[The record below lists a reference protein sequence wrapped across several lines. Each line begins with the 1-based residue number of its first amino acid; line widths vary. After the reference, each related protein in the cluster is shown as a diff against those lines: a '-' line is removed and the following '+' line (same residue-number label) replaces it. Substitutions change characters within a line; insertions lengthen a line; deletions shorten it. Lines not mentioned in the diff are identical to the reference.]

1 MDIHVFT
8 PSLAFSHLCDRA
20 LSVHATEEWNEPGT
34 CQMIIPQAE
43 AKKFP
48 LEGILNIPG
57 IGGGFFIESV
67 RENTSDRTATVT
79 GRGVL
84 QAFGRRILTDSPH
97 IIGSA
102 EDAILDLAQ
111 DYGADAL
118 PGNLSLIRY
127 GFPQNVDVYPPRGS
141 LLTAIRSI
149 ARPAGLGLHLR
160 LDRAAKEFLFSVR
173 GSREGG
179 HFLSRS
185 LGNLLSVLR
194 VEDRRDYVNQVTIR
208 GKSGQVTVSA
218 ADCIRDGFDDGS
230 APLREYLLFASD
242 VDMSDFSS
250 EADYRAELYQRGVRF
265 LLERRPQISA
275 AIETDAATAQ
285 NVIPGEICPL
295 ADPLLGRYSGAICTQ
310 KSITADKNGVRHAIS
325 LSLVPDSQS
334 T

>member
-8 PSLAFSHLCDRA
+8 PSLALSHICDCA
-20 LSVHATEEWNEPGT
+20 LSVHATEEWDGVGT
-34 CQMIIPQAE
+34 ANLVLPAAE
-43 AKKFP
+43 ARHFP
-48 LEGILNIPG
+48 REGIFTLPG
-57 IGGGFFIESV
+57 IGGGYFIESV
-67 RENTSDRTATVT
+67 REDTADRTAAVS
-79 GRGVL
+79 GRGIL
-84 QAFGRRILTDSPH
+84 QAFGRRILTDPSR
-97 IIGSA
+97 ITGAA
-102 EDAILDLAQ
+102 EDAILDLAR
-111 DYGADAL
+111 DVGADAL

-127 GFPQNVDVYPPRGS
+127 GFPQTVDLYPVSGS
-141 LLTAIRSI
+141 LLSALRSI
-149 ARPAGLGLHLR
+149 ARPAGLGLNLR
-160 LDRAAKEFLFSVR
+160 LDRSEREFILSLR
-173 GSREGG
+173 GGENRG

-185 LGNLLSVLR
+185 LGNLKSVLC
-194 VEDRRDYVNQVTIR
+194 VEDRKNYINRVTVR
-208 GKSGQVTVSA
+208 GKSAQVTVSA

-242 VDMSDFSS
+242 VDISDFSS

-295 ADPLLGRYSGAICTQ
+295 TDPLLGRYSGAICTQ
-310 KSITADKNGVRHAIS
+310 KSLTADKNGIRHAVS